1 MLQNFLVL
9 GAGSAGL
16 LAAIT
21 LKRKVP
27 GVTVRVVRSREKGV
41 IGVGESTTPG
51 LPRFL
56 FDYLGIRRRMFYA
69 AAEPTWKLGIRFLW
83 GPRDGFDY
91 SFLAQ
96 LDGQWSDLPRPNGF
110 YCDDEFRNVNVGG
123 ALMAQDKAFTRQAN
137 GSPQIDDAHA
147 FHLYNPKLVEALETL
162 ARDLGVDFIEGN
174 VAGATHGPAGIASVQ
189 LDDGRSLQADFF
201 VDASGFRSELL
212 GRAMAEPF
220 VSFASSLF
228 CDRAVVGGWERE
240 PHEPVLPYTVAET
253 MDAGWCWRIDHERLT
268 NRGYVFSSN
277 ALTDDQAH
285 DEFMRKNPRAKT
297 WDHLVKFKSGRYERG
312 WVGNVLGVG
321 NACGFVEPLEATALM
336 VVCWQLQAFA
346 DMINQSTANP
356 PPSIRDLFNRQWAA
370 TWDEIRDFLTLH
382 YHANT
387 RLDTPFWRAARGDTN
402 ISRITDLLKF
412 YDENG
417 PTGFLRYQLGT
428 TGSQF
433 GVEGFL
439 VMLVGNRVPYRAKY
453 APSPQEWAVWNAHR
467 EQMRQAAA
475 GALDAKE
482 ALAYIKHPSWRWT
495 DDG

>member
-1 MLQNFLVL
+1 
-9 GAGSAGL
+9 

-27 GVTVRVVRSREKGV
+27 GVTVRVVRSRELGV

-56 FDYLGIRRRMFYA
+56 FEYLGIRRRMFYA
-69 AAEPTWKLGIRFLW
+69 RAEPTWKLGIRFLW
-83 GPRDGFDY
+83 GPRDNFNY
-91 SFLAQ
+91 SFRPQ
-96 LDGQWSDLPRPNGF
+96 LDVQWGNLPRPSGF
-110 YCDDEFRNVNVGG
+110 YCDETFRNVNVGD
-123 ALMAQDKAFTRQAN
+123 ALMAQDKAFMRQQN
-137 GSPQIDDAHA
+137 GAPEIDEAHA
-147 FHLYNPKLVEALETL
+147 FHLYNPKLVEALEIL
-162 ARDLGVDFIEGN
+162 ARDLGVEFIEAN
-174 VAGATHGPAGIASVQ
+174 VAGATRGPAGVATVQ
-189 LDDGRSLQADFF
+189 LDDGRSLEADFF

-212 GRAMAEPF
+212 GKAMGEPY
-220 VSFASSLF
+220 VSFAKSLF

-253 MDAGWCWRIDHERLT
+253 MDAGWCWQIDHERIT
-268 NRGYVFSSN
+268 NRGYVFSSQ
-277 ALTDDQAH
+277 ALTDDQARE
-285 DEFMRKNPRAKT
+285 EFQRKNPRART

-346 DMINQSTANP
+346 DMLNQSTANP
-356 PPSIRDLFNRQWAA
+356 PPTMRDLFNRLWAA

-387 RLDTPFWRAARGDTN
+387 RLDTPFWRAARSDTD
-402 ISRITDLLKF
+402 ISRIAELLKF

-417 PTGFLRYQLGT
+417 PTGFLRYHLGN

-453 APSPQEWAVWNAHR
+453 TPSAQERAIWNAHT
-467 EQMRQAAA
+467 EQFRQAVATRA
-475 GALDAKE
+475 MDARE
-482 ALAYIKHPSWRWT
+482 ALSFIRHPDWRWN
-495 DDG
+495 DEQ